1 MNGSTFFKDLSAGVV
16 VFLVALPLCLG
27 IALASH
33 AALISGVIG
42 GIVGGVIVSWISG
55 SHTSVS
61 GPAAGLTAIVFAQIE
76 KLGSYEAFLGAVILA
91 GVLQLVMGWLRA
103 GSLAAFFPSSVIKGL
118 LAAIGII
125 LILKQTPYLFGLN
138 NKIPLSELLETGFN
152 VHIGAL
158 SLIHI

>member
-1 MNGSTFFKDLSAGVV
+1 MTNNMNGSTFFKDLSAGVV

-27 IALASH
+27 IALASN
-33 AALISGVIG
+33 APLISGLIA
-42 GIVGGVIVSWISG
+42 GIVGGLIVSWISG

-103 GSLAAFFPSSVIKGL
+103 GQLLLLQHNPGHCQAFSIVHVAGRQLARCNGGP
-118 LAAIGII
+118 AIHHHV
-125 LILKQTPYLFGLN
+125 QF
-138 NKIPLSELLETGFN
+138 
-152 VHIGAL
+152 
-158 SLIHI
+158 